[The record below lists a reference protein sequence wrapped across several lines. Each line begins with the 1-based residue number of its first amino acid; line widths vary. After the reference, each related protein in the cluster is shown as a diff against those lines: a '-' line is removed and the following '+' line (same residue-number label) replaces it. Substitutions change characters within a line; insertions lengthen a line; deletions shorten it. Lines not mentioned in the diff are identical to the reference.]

1 MGNSCASA
9 KKPKS
14 RSRPAKLY
22 IHSKTQNI
30 AYKGD
35 ANGIS
40 PCSIDL
46 QQMSTEVGTAL
57 ERGSGIDQN
66 QIQIEAQIGNSTPIS
81 GQAYKNY
88 IKIQINNIPVSNITP
103 NNQSKFSKKSNMPF
117 LEKDQQSIKK
127 VTIPS
132 YLTPQ
137 SNSKDQHTID
147 SSDVKQYMQQY
158 FIDSWDY
165 NVDFQGNLSKK
176 IQKKENIL
184 KDFTKRERGLWKGP
198 TQNSLF
204 DAFYLAFTL
213 NEDLVLNPHD
223 IWDQILITLKQFYQ
237 KNNIKQSELFPNS
250 KQIRK
255 DSKIINYKE
264 TPNSKN
270 KRELISWDSIL
281 KQIQE
286 QNQQTLDSLSQPQ
299 SIQKDAAI
307 QNNFKIK
314 RISQLVYNQ
323 LIYLDAEFPSYEQ
336 LSYLPYTIFPGHY
349 YQIRNIVF
357 RSSLS
362 DWFLLREKILSLIEV
377 APEFWIERLYFIIDN
392 FVDTLQGKLNLQ
404 FWNQGF
410 LTKSSEFPDFWRFGW
425 MKELFN
431 IEFDNNDLY
440 QTGLIYTCQDVCHIS
455 FSSPFIFRIQ
465 EHKIDIQMRVQAHKS
480 CLIQAK
486 NLPNSFE
493 PLLTMYLMKDKI

>member
-1 MGNSCASA
+1 MGNSCTSS
-9 KKPKS
+9 KSPKS
-14 RSRPAKLY
+14 RQRPAKLY

-46 QQMSTEVGTAL
+46 LQMSTQTGTAL
-57 ERGSGIDQN
+57 ERDQGNGEN
-66 QIQIEAQIGNSTPIS
+66 QIQLEAQIGNLTPIS

-103 NNQSKFSKKSNMPF
+103 SQSKFAQKLNGSSEENVQ
-117 LEKDQQSIKK
+117 LSQRK
-127 VTIPS
+127 VTILP
-132 YLTPQ
+132 YITPQ
-137 SNSKDQHTID
+137 SSSEDQNQID
-147 SSDVKQYMQQY
+147 SSDIKQYMQQY
-158 FIDSWDY
+158 FIDSWDQQ
-165 NVDFQGNLSKK
+165 VDFQGNISKK

-237 KNNIKQSELFPNS
+237 KKNIKQSELFPNS

-255 DSKIINYKE
+255 DSKIIHYKE

-270 KRELISWDSIL
+270 LISWEQIL
-281 KQIQE
+281 KQIQQ
-286 QNQQTLDSLSQPQ
+286 QNQLTLDSLSQPQ

-314 RISQLVYNQ
+314 RISQLVFNQ
-323 LIYLDAEFPSYEQ
+323 LIYLETEFPSQEQ
-336 LSYLPYTIFPGHY
+336 LSYLPYTIFPGHQ

-410 LTKSSEFPDFWRFGW
+410 LMKSQEFLDLWRFGW

-431 IEFDNNDLY
+431 IDFDNNELY

-465 EHKIDIQMRVQAHKS
+465 EHKIDIQMRIQAHKS

-486 NLPNSFE
+486 NLQNSFE